1 MSFAEMIKKDTLRS
15 LRIKFGY
22 TQDEAAALLS
32 VTTPTLRAWEQNSDN
47 LPYQKI
53 KLIEEVFQ
61 VNQDHIF
68 FGSESAFSEILR
80 GGVEETVQ

>member
-1 MSFAEMIKKDTLRS
+1 MSFEDMIKKDTLRS

-22 TQDEAAALLS
+22 TQDEAAGLLAVS
-32 VTTPTLRAWEQNSDN
+32 THTLRAWEQNSDN

-53 KLIEEVFQ
+53 KRIEEVYRTS
-61 VNQDHIF
+61 QDNIF

-80 GGVEETVQ
+80 GGAEETVQ

>member
-1 MSFAEMIKKDTLRS
+1 MSFEEMRKKDTLRS

-22 TQDEAAALLS
+22 TQDEAADLIEVS
-32 VTTPTLRAWEQNSDN
+32 TSTLRTWEQNAEN

-53 KLIEEVFQ
+53 KRIEEVYRT
-61 VNQDHIF
+61 NQDNIF

-80 GGVEETVQ
+80 GGAEETVQ